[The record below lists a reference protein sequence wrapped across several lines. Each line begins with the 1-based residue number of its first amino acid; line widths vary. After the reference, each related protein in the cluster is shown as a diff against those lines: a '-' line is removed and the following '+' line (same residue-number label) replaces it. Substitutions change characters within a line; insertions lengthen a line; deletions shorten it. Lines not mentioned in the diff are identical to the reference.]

1 MNKQRIA
8 TYLANVLDHFD
19 SSLYGFLVPIL
30 APLFFNDSDHKVL
43 LIKGYGLFLLG
54 IITRPMGAWYFSKL
68 AHQKSP
74 QYALIKTIQGI
85 TIATVAFVFI
95 QPHANWGI
103 WSAVCLCILKSLQ
116 NFFSSG
122 EVSIASLYVLENST
136 PKQRHPITS
145 AFLTSTMVGIGL
157 ASLISSILYYLPN
170 PEKYWKYPFY
180 FSALTAL
187 CSWWLRRITIS
198 HHSKLIKVKFKID
211 WQQVMLTIPIAG
223 LYYVTYS
230 VPMVFFNSFA
240 AELTNHSMADI
251 MTSNTALMVFD
262 VIALLV
268 LGKICKNISAIK
280 LLKTA
285 AYACIIIMPIAFV
298 IIPHSSFITLI
309 IIRIIMILA
318 GVLFSIP
325 LHRYYFENLP
335 EKNRYSTSALSYAIG
350 SEVFGRSFPA
360 VGIFLW
366 KSTEM
371 VIAPALYVCLI
382 AITAL
387 YSLKSIGKNNA

>member
-1 MNKQRIA
+1 
-8 TYLANVLDHFD
+8 
-19 SSLYGFLVPIL
+19 
-30 APLFFNDSDHKVL
+30 
-43 LIKGYGLFLLG
+43 
-54 IITRPMGAWYFSKL
+54 
-68 AHQKSP
+68 
-74 QYALIKTIQGI
+74 
-85 TIATVAFVFI
+85 
-95 QPHANWGI
+95 
-103 WSAVCLCILKSLQ
+103 
-116 NFFSSG
+116 
-122 EVSIASLYVLENST
+122 
-136 PKQRHPITS
+136 
-145 AFLTSTMVGIGL
+145 
-157 ASLISSILYYLPN
+157 
-170 PEKYWKYPFY
+170 
-180 FSALTAL
+180 
-187 CSWWLRRITIS
+187 
-198 HHSKLIKVKFKID
+198 
-211 WQQVMLTIPIAG
+211 MLTIPIAG

-268 LGKICKNISAIK
+268 LGKICQNISAIK

-285 AYACIIIMPIAFV
+285 AYSCIIIMPIAFV

-387 YSLKSIGKNNA
+387 HSLKSISKNNA